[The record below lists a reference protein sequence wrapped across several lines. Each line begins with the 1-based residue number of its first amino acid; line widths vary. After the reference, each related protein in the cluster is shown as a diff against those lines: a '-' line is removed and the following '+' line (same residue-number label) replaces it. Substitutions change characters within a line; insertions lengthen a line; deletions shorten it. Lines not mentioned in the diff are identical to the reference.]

1 MTCAPLG
8 APLASG
14 GVSSIADALRSVDCM
29 AGQATASAFA
39 HIFGSEGV
47 LTTSLTIALTLYVAL
62 FAIGLLTGR
71 VTLGLS
77 TLTPRMMALGLAL
90 TFATSWIAY
99 SQVVWTLLSTGP
111 DWIASSVLGIKGSA
125 SQVFAQRL
133 DTLFQ
138 TVADAAQQ
146 SQPATEE
153 AKRATTTPAQL
164 LSYAAL
170 LLLLGTVG
178 VLVTSRIALAAI
190 LTVGPIFLI
199 FSLFSA
205 TRGLFEGWVKAAVM
219 FALVPLFTV
228 MLGVG
233 SVAMLT
239 PVVSELNGGAV
250 DMTQAATVFVAACIH
265 CALMAMVLKMT
276 SALTSGWRLPI
287 GVAPATAPA
296 QTSYAAPATVPYAA
310 PAPPTIV
317 PMIQSRPIERDE
329 RLRSVIAAVNAPHQD
344 IMPET
349 SARILTMPGVSPM
362 MFPSSG
368 VIPATSPRA
377 RDIGRGM
384 SAPASASSLKDT
396 LA

>member
-1 MTCAPLG
+1 
-8 APLASG
+8 
-14 GVSSIADALRSVDCM
+14 M

-39 HIFGSEGV
+39 RIFGSEGV

-133 DTLFQ
+133 DMLFQ

-190 LTVGPIFLI
+190 LAVGPIFLI

-205 TRGLFEGWVKAAVM
+205 R
-219 FALVPLFTV
+219 
-228 MLGVG
+228 
-233 SVAMLT
+233 
-239 PVVSELNGGAV
+239 
-250 DMTQAATVFVAACIH
+250 AACSK
-265 CALMAMVLKMT
+265 A
-276 SALTSGWRLPI
+276 G
-287 GVAPATAPA
+287 
-296 QTSYAAPATVPYAA
+296 
-310 PAPPTIV
+310 
-317 PMIQSRPIERDE
+317 SRR
-329 RLRSVIAAVNAPHQD
+329 R
-344 IMPET
+344 
-349 SARILTMPGVSPM
+349 
-362 MFPSSG
+362 
-368 VIPATSPRA
+368 
-377 RDIGRGM
+377 
-384 SAPASASSLKDT
+384 
-396 LA
+396 